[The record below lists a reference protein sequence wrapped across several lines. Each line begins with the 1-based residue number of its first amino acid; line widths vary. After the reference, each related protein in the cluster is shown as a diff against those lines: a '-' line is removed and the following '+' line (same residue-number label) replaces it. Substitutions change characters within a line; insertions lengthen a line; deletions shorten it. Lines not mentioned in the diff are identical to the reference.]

1 MLHSPHPIEN
11 RMSNLKIEFTK
22 LAPTIKTDDF
32 WCAETNTRSKITIH
46 HPSTPEFMKARNTLF
61 QKQYKLPMKYLCPK
75 DKNKYVCQKS
85 PTIADKNNIE
95 SAFVVI
101 EPLNIG
107 FDAYIKYIP
116 INQSI
121 PLGTIFRIDVGIPY
135 EALKRKFIR
144 SKSLK
149 TSYKHP
155 EGHLLMD
162 PNIHI
167 GSIDIGSR
175 YTGTF
180 EVTEVP
186 INNTDSF
193 HKFSFECE
201 PDHFSVIV
209 YDFIYDFQDP
219 VQIMK
224 QLLHEA
230 NVHEF
235 DEVFN

>member
-1 MLHSPHPIEN
+1 
-11 RMSNLKIEFTK
+11 MSNQTKNLKIEVSK
-22 LAPTIKTDDF
+22 LTPTIKTDNF

-85 PTIADKNNIE
+85 PTIANTNNIE
-95 SAFVVI
+95 SAFIVI
-101 EPLNIG
+101 EPLSIG

-121 PLGTIFRIDVGIPY
+121 PLGTIFRIDVSIPY
-135 EALKRKFIR
+135 EATKRKFIR
-144 SKSLK
+144 SKSL
-149 TSYKHP
+149 TTTYKHP
-155 EGHLLMD
+155 KGHLLMD

-167 GSIDIGSR
+167 GAIDIGSR

-180 EVTEVP
+180 EVSEVP
-186 INNTDSF
+186 INNTDSY

-201 PDHFSVIV
+201 PDQFSVIV
-209 YDFIYDFQDP
+209 YDFIYDFEEP
-219 VQIMK
+219 TLIMK

-230 NVHEF
+230 GVHEF
-235 DEVFN
+235 DEVFD